1 MNIIIR
7 NNSEKKR
14 KFRTIMTIKVK
25 NYFDIGTILYMAPLS
40 TASDIEES
48 QTKNPLS
55 FLII

>member
-25 NYFDIGTILYMAPLS
+25 NYFDIGTILYMAPSS
-40 TASDIEES
+40 TASDIE
-48 QTKNPLS
+48 
-55 FLII
+55 